1 MAIHWG
7 TWDLSHEQLSEPA
20 TMLAEARDVVGLTKE
35 QFDVVDLGASISSVP
50 AAAAFRDRLRRC
62 QKRPCTVLVPC
73 ACAVACTLHYPQA
86 DGASG

>member
-50 AAAAFRDRLRRC
+50 AAAAATAR
-62 QKRPCTVLVPC
+62 VPE
-73 ACAVACTLHYPQA
+73 AQAQAQEQEPKQAEAEAELERAVA
-86 DGASG
+86 